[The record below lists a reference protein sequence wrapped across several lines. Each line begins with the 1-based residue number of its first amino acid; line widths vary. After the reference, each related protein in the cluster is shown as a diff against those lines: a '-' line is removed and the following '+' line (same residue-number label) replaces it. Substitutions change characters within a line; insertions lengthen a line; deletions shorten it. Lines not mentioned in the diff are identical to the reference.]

1 MNFVVTQYNLIIMA
15 VLNMYQI
22 DLVNTIGESA
32 AMGASGVIIWE
43 KSLAVKTQVIIQSFV
58 HHFWTLIQ

>member
-1 MNFVVTQYNLIIMA
+1 MS

-22 DLVNTIGESA
+22 DLVNTVGESA

-58 HHFWTLIQ
+58 HLSSNVQKFEVINNF

>member
-1 MNFVVTQYNLIIMA
+1 MS

-58 HHFWTLIQ
+58 H

>member
-1 MNFVVTQYNLIIMA
+1 MN
-15 VLNMYQI
+15 QI

-58 HHFWTLIQ
+58 H